1 MWRVCEGWSAASAPL
16 ARVNEPRQVW
26 RLTDKNRVARYNEHM
41 RFFLAALIL
50 ILLPS
55 AFAYDEASLNGLLSK
70 YVSGEGLVD
79 YTAWKASDT
88 DLSALRTFTDELA
101 SFDPTSLSEGERLAF
116 WINAYNAFALREVL
130 ERYPVETI
138 RPRDF
143 LGIPERS
150 FFTEEKHV
158 VNGTS
163 YSLDEIENDVL
174 RSQFEEPRIHFAIV
188 CASTSCPELRTE
200 AYTAERLEAQ
210 LNEQARSF
218 INDPIRNRYET
229 STASISK
236 IFDWFEG
243 DFTDAAASVPAYLTS
258 FADEEATAVLESPEL
273 DVEYMSYD
281 WGLNDQA
288 R

>member
-1 MWRVCEGWSAASAPL
+1 
-16 ARVNEPRQVW
+16 
-26 RLTDKNRVARYNEHM
+26 M
-41 RFFLAALIL
+41 RFFLIALFGV
-50 ILLPS
+50 LPF
-55 AFAYDEASLNGLLSK
+55 ALAYDEAQLDTLLDK
-70 YVSGEGLVD
+70 YVSSEGLVD
-79 YTAWKASDT
+79 YTAWKDNDA
-88 DLSALRTFTDELA
+88 DLSALRTLTDDLA
-101 SFDPTSLSEGERLAF
+101 TFDPSSLNEQERLAF

-130 ERYPVETI
+130 ERYPVESI

-163 YSLDEIENDVL
+163 YSLDGIENDVL
-174 RSQFEEPRIHFAIV
+174 RAEFDEPRIHFAIV

-210 LNEQARSF
+210 LDEQARSF
-218 INDPIRNRYET
+218 VNDPMRNRYNPDT
-229 STASISK
+229 NTASISK

-243 DFTDAAASVPAYLTS
+243 DFTAVAASVPAYLTS
-258 FADEEATAVLESPEL
+258 YADEEATTVLESPEL
-273 DVEYMSYD
+273 NVEYMSYD

-288 R
+288 Q

>member
-1 MWRVCEGWSAASAPL
+1 MRIFLTVLLLSALSSAL
-16 ARVNEPRQVW
+16 
-26 RLTDKNRVARYNEHM
+26 
-41 RFFLAALIL
+41 
-50 ILLPS
+50 
-55 AFAYDEASLNGLLSK
+55 AYDEAKLDALLSE
-70 YVSGEGLVD
+70 YVNSEGLVD
-79 YTAWKASDT
+79 YTAWKNNDA
-88 DLSALRTFTDELA
+88 DLSALRTLTDELA
-101 SFDPTSLSEGERLAF
+101 TFDPKSLSEQARLAF

-130 ERYPVETI
+130 ERYPVESV

-158 VNGTS
+158 VDGTS
-163 YSLDEIENDVL
+163 YSLDQIENDVL
-174 RSQFEEPRIHFAIV
+174 RAEFDEPRIHFAIV

-200 AYTAERLEAQ
+200 AYMAEKLEAQ

-218 INDPIRNRYET
+218 VNDPSRNRYNAET
-229 STASISK
+229 DTASISK

-243 DFTDAAASVPAYLTS
+243 DFTDVAASVPAYLTS
-258 FADEEATAVLESPEL
+258 YTDEEATAVLESPEL

-288 R
+288 Q